1 MASEPFEL
9 KTRRGVA
16 SVATAEVLRIS
27 HTTRFARAAA
37 ICVTGILIG
46 AGTIIIPLVH
56 FVGPWA
62 IPLLS
67 FALAAYVLT
76 LRGRVLSVEG
86 PCPACGKTASFGDQG
101 TLSNDPIWV
110 LCPHCKEPLQVA
122 PKSTD

>member
-1 MASEPFEL
+1 MPSEPFEL

-16 SVATAEVLRIS
+16 SVATAEVVRTS
-27 HTTRFARAAA
+27 RGTRYARAVA
-37 ICVTGILIG
+37 ICVGGILIG

-56 FVGPWA
+56 FVAPWG

-76 LRGRVLSVEG
+76 LRGRVLAVEG
-86 PCPACGKTASFGDQG
+86 PCPACGETASFGDQG

-110 LCPHCKEPLQVA
+110 LCPHCKEPLQMTPQVG
-122 PKSTD
+122 D